1 LKRSEKMSEIVAISE
16 AEFEDRVLKEQLP
29 VLVDFWAPWCGP
41 CRMLAPVLDEL
52 AAEYD
57 GQLKILKVNVDENP
71 GLAERFGIMS
81 IPTML
86 LFKEGEVVESL
97 TGAISREALAGRINP
112 HL

>member
-1 LKRSEKMSEIVAISE
+1 MSEIVAISE

>member
-1 LKRSEKMSEIVAISE
+1 MSEIVAISE

-57 GQLKILKVNVDENP
+57 GRLKILKVNVDENP
-71 GLAERFGIMS
+71 SLAERFGVMS
-81 IPTML
+81 IPTMI
-86 LFKEGEVVESL
+86 LFKEGKAVESF
-97 TGAISREALAGRINP
+97 TGAMSREALAGKLNP

>member
-1 LKRSEKMSEIVAISE
+1 
-16 AEFEDRVLKEQLP
+16 
-29 VLVDFWAPWCGP
+29 
-41 CRMLAPVLDEL
+41 
-52 AAEYD
+52 
-57 GQLKILKVNVDENP
+57 
-71 GLAERFGIMS
+71 MS